1 MGGWDEVVATCIG
14 HTHID
19 VAWLWTIDQV
29 RQKSCRSFATV
40 LKLMEEYPNYHFMS
54 SQPKLYSFV
63 KERHP
68 EVYEKIR
75 QRVKE
80 GRWEPEGGMWVE
92 ADCNLTSGESLVR
105 QFLFG
110 KRFSKKSLAW
120 TTRSCGCRMSS
131 DTAQR
136 CRRF

>member
-80 GRWEPEGGMWVE
+80 GRWDRKAACG
-92 ADCNLTSGESLVR
+92 LR
-105 QFLFG
+105 Q
-110 KRFSKKSLAW
+110 
-120 TTRSCGCRMSS
+120 
-131 DTAQR
+131 TAT
-136 CRRF
+136 

>member
-40 LKLMEEYPNYHFMS
+40 LKLMDEYPNYHFMS

-63 KERHP
+63 KGKTPGSIRENPPESQRRTLGAGRRH
-68 EVYEKIR
+68 V
-75 QRVKE
+75 
-80 GRWEPEGGMWVE
+80 G
-92 ADCNLTSGESLVR
+92 
-105 QFLFG
+105 
-110 KRFSKKSLAW
+110 
-120 TTRSCGCRMSS
+120 
-131 DTAQR
+131 
-136 CRRF
+136 